1 MRLIRF
7 SSRFSRI
14 YIYIGLAPP
23 PGVRAAL
30 GLGRLLAATGLG
42 RGLVPPA
49 TALGG
54 LRGSRLVGSCAAGTA
69 GAAVV
74 RAGVGR
80 AGRVGPVTGAGAAG
94 RGHGLA
100 VREVE
105 RVLAVF
111 RQSDIG
117 LTVEHV
123 LQLEGGAFV
132 VADPDPLLARIAF
145 LTVLDRWHDRLRQR
159 VLEPAL
165 RDRVRGEV
173 QHLRLAHGGLDF
185 G

>member
-1 MRLIRF
+1 MSDDRGRGCG
-7 SSRFSRI
+7 R
-14 YIYIGLAPP
+14 GLGLGLRCGLTPP

-117 LTVEHV
+117 LTIEHV
-123 LQLEGGAFV
+123 L
-132 VADPDPLLARIAF
+132 
-145 LTVLDRWHDRLRQR
+145 
-159 VLEPAL
+159 
-165 RDRVRGEV
+165 
-173 QHLRLAHGGLDF
+173 HLSKSFSYNDK
-185 G
+185 

>member
-14 YIYIGLAPP
+14 YIYIYLITFLLSDDRGRGCGRGLRLGLGLCLRRGLTPP
-23 PGVRAAL
+23 PGVRTAL
-30 GLGRLLAATGLG
+30 GLGGLLTAAGLG

-49 TALGG
+49 ATALGSLCG
-54 LRGSRLVGSCAAGTA
+54 RRLVSRRVPAG
-69 GAAVV
+69 VV

-80 AGRVGPVTGAGAAG
+80 AGRVGPVAGAGAAG

-132 VADPDPLLARIAF
+132 VADPDPLLA
-145 LTVLDRWHDRLRQR
+145 LD
-159 VLEPAL
+159 
-165 RDRVRGEV
+165 
-173 QHLRLAHGGLDF
+173 
-185 G
+185 